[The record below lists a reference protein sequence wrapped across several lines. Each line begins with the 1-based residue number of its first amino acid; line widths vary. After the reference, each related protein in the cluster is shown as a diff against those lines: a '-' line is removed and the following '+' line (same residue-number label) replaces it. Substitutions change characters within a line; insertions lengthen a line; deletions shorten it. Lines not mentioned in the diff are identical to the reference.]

1 MLSNNRN
8 DANWRG
14 GITVDGSLRRH
25 REFRTADLISGP
37 KFDASNTQYYPHES
51 S

>member
-25 REFRTADLISGP
+25 REFRMTDLLIGP
-37 KFDASNTQYYPHES
+37 QFDASNTQYYLDES